1 LEDQSKRKLKV
12 EEVEDLVETIVSEE
26 VDREILL
33 PISTRPIIAGQ
44 DEGVGRSRSNTF
56 DPAYFQIKAPV
67 ARANSFHTTYSS
79 TTTASTSSQSI
90 ASRIEIFKSESSM
103 DVKHAEGDDG
113 ATTVFE
119 GTADAIVDYTSFIWD
134 IAIQKTPAP
143 ASHEIMVLCIS
154 TIWLVLVTIAALG
167 RSVLDEN
174 SRTFLIGLAVNANLI
189 FFYGAPLSKIAVV
202 IESKTSESIH
212 IPFMVASL
220 LNGTLW
226 VCYGIAVSDYFIS
239 VPNGFGSL
247 LGVIQLALCVVYPR
261 HPQNKAS
268 QSPTDT
274 FCNRE
279 KAALLV

>member
-1 LEDQSKRKLKV
+1 
-12 EEVEDLVETIVSEE
+12 
-26 VDREILL
+26 
-33 PISTRPIIAGQ
+33 
-44 DEGVGRSRSNTF
+44 
-56 DPAYFQIKAPV
+56 
-67 ARANSFHTTYSS
+67 
-79 TTTASTSSQSI
+79 
-90 ASRIEIFKSESSM
+90 M

-134 IAIQKTPAP
+134 IAIQKTPAS

-212 IPFMVASL
+212 IPFIVASL

-261 HPQNKAS
+261 HPRNPALDELTS

-274 FCNRE
+274 FCNLE